1 MIFKILAVVFLGF
14 ALSGVWFGS
23 NFVFQAISTKTK
35 KEWVST
41 FREILASIIPLAF
54 ILPFS
59 SPGVLNIKSLI
70 DWVGWAVIIITVAV
84 TCLIVSLDDPG
95 AQISKRVIF
104 DSALNGI
111 IMEVPQRM
119 MMQSFVHLLLSAW
132 NLNVSFAV
140 PITAV
145 IWCMGIC
152 MQCIIMRSKMS
163 KSIVYELI
171 ASFVFSMGVGFVL
184 LRTECIVFTMVAHS
198 MQRVVT
204 ALISCNKYKR
214 KQQVERA

>member
-1 MIFKILAVVFLGF
+1 M
-14 ALSGVWFGS
+14 
-23 NFVFQAISTKTK
+23 
-35 KEWVST
+35 
-41 FREILASIIPLAF
+41 LASIIPLAF

-59 SPGVLNIKSLI
+59 SLGVINIKSLI
-70 DWVGWAVIIITVAV
+70 DWVGWAVIIITIAV

-95 AQISKRVIF
+95 AQISKRAIF

-111 IMEVPQRM
+111 IMEIPQRM

-132 NLNVSFAV
+132 NLNVSLSV

-152 MQCIIMRSKMS
+152 MQCIIMGSKMS
-163 KSIVYELI
+163 KSIVYELV

-184 LRTECIVFTMVAHS
+184 LQKECIVFTMVAHS

-204 ALISCNKYKR
+204 AIVSCRKYKR
-214 KQQVERA
+214 KQQMERT